1 MIQISKLNFQ
11 YEDSKEFAL
20 QDIDLQINKG
30 DFVGIIGNSGAGKTT
45 LTRAINGMVPHH
57 FRGDF
62 YGEVMVKGVDTIS
75 VRPEELSEFAGSVF
89 QDVDA
94 QMVTSIVEDEILFG
108 LENFRIPKK
117 EIEDR
122 LAWALKTVG
131 IESLRYRNIDSLS
144 GGQKQKVA
152 IAAIVALKPEILVL
166 DEPTGELDPVSSRQI
181 FALLKELNET
191 LGTTIVII
199 EQKVML
205 LCEFA
210 NRLLVMEKGKIL
222 YDDRTREVL
231 KYSEELLHT
240 GINVPRIV
248 TLSEELSRKGYQHRR
263 VPLNLTEA
271 QEMME
276 EVLRHAY
283 I

>member
-1 MIQISKLNFQ
+1 MIYMSNMNFQ
-11 YEDSKEFAL
+11 YKGSKEFAL
-20 QDIDLQINKG
+20 QDINLQIHKG

-45 LTRAINGMVPHH
+45 LAGAINGMVPHH

-62 YGEVMVKGVDTIS
+62 YGEVTVNGLDTVD
-75 VRPEELSEFAGSVF
+75 VRPEELSRFVGSVF

-94 QMVTSIVEDEILFG
+94 QMVASIVEDEILFG
-108 LENFRIPKK
+108 LENFKIPKQ

-131 IESLRYRNIDSLS
+131 IESLRYRSIDSLS

-181 FALLKELNET
+181 FSLLQELNET

-210 NRLLVMEKGKIL
+210 HRLLVMEKGKIL

-231 KYSEELLHT
+231 KYSKELLDI

-248 TLSEELSRKGYQHRR
+248 TLSEELAIKGYQNRTA
-263 VPLNLTEA
+263 PINLAEA
-271 QEMME
+271 QKMVE
-276 EVLRHAY
+276 EVLQNA
-283 I
+283 

>member
-1 MIQISKLNFQ
+1 MIHMSNMNFQ
-11 YEDSKEFAL
+11 YKGSQDFAL
-20 QDIDLQINKG
+20 KDINLQIHKG

-45 LTRAINGMVPHH
+45 LTRTINGMVPHH
-57 FRGDF
+57 FQGDF
-62 YGEVMVKGVDTIS
+62 YGEVSVKGIDTVTIK
-75 VRPEELSEFAGSVF
+75 PEELSEFVGSVF

-94 QMVTSIVEDEILFG
+94 QMVASVVEDEILFG

-122 LAWALKTVG
+122 LEWALKTVG
-131 IESLRYRNIDSLS
+131 IEDLRYRSIASLS
-144 GGQKQKVA
+144 GGQKQKTA
-152 IAAIVALKPEILVL
+152 IAAIIALKPEVLVL

-181 FALLKELNET
+181 FTLLKQLNET

-210 NRLLVMEKGKIL
+210 TRLLVMEKGKIL
-222 YDDRTREVL
+222 YDDATREVL
-231 KYSEELLHT
+231 KHSKELLSV

-248 TLSEELSRKGYQHRR
+248 ALSEELTKRNYPHKT

-271 QEMME
+271 QKMVE
-276 EVLRHAY
+276 EVLSC
-283 I
+283 